1 MPKPEN
7 IPSRIFRVMLY
18 FFKIADNI
26 AQWKNGRGIVHS
38 KFNRTERGNR
48 LKLHIGQAK
57 GATRHPQLNMN
68 KILKQYPE
76 LPTSLLWTSL
86 IIIASIAVY
95 FNSLFNG
102 FVFDD
107 GAQVVNNPWLRSVK
121 FIPNIFLSNVW
132 AFEGRETSYYR
143 PLMHI
148 IYMITASVFGFKPW
162 GFHFVN
168 VLIHTCNSILIFL
181 IGMRI
186 FKGYDL
192 PKRPFFIFPPFVAAI
207 LFSVHP
213 IHTEAVA
220 WIAGI
225 PDLSCTFFSL
235 ASFYFFIRASDT
247 NLPASNR
254 PYLCSAALFFLATL
268 CKEPALTLP
277 LIFVVYD
284 FMIGK
289 EKVNFT
295 SFIKKYSLYL
305 VVVSVYFVMR
315 LNALKSFAPVKEH
328 LEVSNV
334 TTIFLLFAKYLEKLF
349 FPLNLSA
356 SYVIKPIDSIFEPR
370 VVMSF
375 LITIAFFFLLS
386 YSFKRSK
393 TAFFAMSCLIVPLL
407 PGLYIPAL
415 GKSGAFAERY
425 LYLPSVGFAML
436 LSLSIPYGVKK
447 GVSAKILL
455 SVIGLLIIVYS
466 IGTVDRNSI
475 WKNNYT
481 LFLDTTRKAPDAAL
495 PHYNLGN
502 ELSSQGRID
511 EAIEQYQIALQIEPS
526 LADVHDNL
534 GIAFAMKGEYDKAI
548 NEIQLALQI
557 NPFAANAYNNLGIIY
572 TKMGLWDRAIENFR
586 KAIALKSDDVRFQ
599 DNLTRALEKK
609 KASETNVRK

>member
-1 MPKPEN
+1 
-7 IPSRIFRVMLY
+7 
-18 FFKIADNI
+18 
-26 AQWKNGRGIVHS
+26 
-38 KFNRTERGNR
+38 
-48 LKLHIGQAK
+48 
-57 GATRHPQLNMN
+57 MN
-68 KILKQYPE
+68 KLLKQYPE
-76 LPTSLLWTSL
+76 QPAFLLWTGL
-86 IIIASIAVY
+86 ITAASIAVY

-107 GAQVVNNPWLRSVK
+107 GAQVLNNPWLRSAK
-121 FIPNIFLSNVW
+121 FIPDIFLSNVW

-186 FKGYDL
+186 FDGYDL

-225 PDLSCTFFSL
+225 PDLSYTFFSL
-235 ASFYFFIRASDT
+235 ASFYFFIRASDN
-247 NLPASNR
+247 NLPSSNR
-254 PYLCSAALFFLATL
+254 LYLCSAALFFLATL

-277 LIFVVYD
+277 FIFVAYD
-284 FMIGK
+284 FTIGK

-295 SFIKKYSLYL
+295 SFIKKYSPYL
-305 VVVSVYFVMR
+305 VVVCVYFAMR
-315 LNALKSFAPVKEH
+315 LHALKSFVPIKEH
-328 LEVSNV
+328 LDVSSV
-334 TTIFLLFAKYLEKLF
+334 TTVFPLFAEYLEKLF

-356 SYVIKPIDSIFEPR
+356 SYVIKPVDSIFEPR
-370 VVMSF
+370 VVTSF
-375 LITIAFFFLLS
+375 LITVAFFFLLA

-447 GVSAKILL
+447 GVPAKIFF
-455 SVIGLLIIVYS
+455 SVIVLLTTVYS
-466 IGTVDRNSI
+466 IGTVYRNSI

-481 LFLDTTRKAPDAAL
+481 LFLDTARKTPDAAL

-502 ELSSQGRID
+502 ELRSQGRID
-511 EAIEQYQIALQIEPS
+511 EAIEQYQIALRIEPS
-526 LADVHDNL
+526 MANAHDNL
-534 GIAFAMKGEYDKAI
+534 GIAFAMKGEYDQAI

-557 NPFAANAYNNLGIIY
+557 NPLSANAYNNLGIIY
-572 TKMGLWDRAIENFR
+572 TNMGLWDRAIENFR
-586 KAIALKSDDVRFQ
+586 TAIALKPDDVRFQ
-599 DNLTRALEKK
+599 DNLTRAFEKK
-609 KASETNVRK
+609 KASETDARK